1 MNIRRG
7 GWICLF
13 CLSLCCG
20 FARQDEPAG
29 QAEPASTVSA
39 GSADRRI
46 TLDVVVTD
54 KSGKR
59 VSGLQQEDF
68 TLLDNKQPAK
78 IVSFRG
84 MDGGAAAAVRP
95 VEVIL
100 LFDEINTAYSRM
112 TFAREQVRKY
122 VQKFGGELPVP
133 FSMAYLTDKG
143 IVTMEELST
152 RDAGALLAS
161 LDRHQNGLRALG
173 AATGAYGAVERQQ
186 LSVKD
191 LGEIVKNLAAKPG
204 RKLVIWISPGWP
216 MLSGPIIELSAK
228 NRQWIFDAIVALS
241 SDLRVAGITLYHVDP
256 QGLGDTGQVQSTYY
270 MGFLKG
276 LKTPREAQ
284 FANMALQVF
293 AVQTGGRVLNASN
306 DVAAEIATCVGD
318 ATAYYSVTF
327 DSLPGDGPNE
337 YHALEIKLGKPG
349 LKALTRTGYYAQPG
363 R

>member
-1 MNIRRG
+1 MSIRRG

-13 CLSLCCG
+13 CLSLGCG
-20 FARQDEPAG
+20 FARQDEPAE
-29 QAEPASTVSA
+29 QAKPASAVSP

-54 KSGKR
+54 KSGKP
-59 VSGLQQEDF
+59 VSGLQQADF
-68 TLLDNKQPAK
+68 TLLDNKQPTR

-84 MDGGAAAAVRP
+84 VDGGAAADRP
-95 VEVIL
+95 VEAIL

-112 TFAREQVRKY
+112 IFAREQIRKY
-122 VQKFGGELPVP
+122 VQKLGGELPVP
-133 FSMAYLTDKG
+133 MSIAYLTDKG
-143 IVTMEELST
+143 VVAMEETAT
-152 RDAGALLAS
+152 RDAGALLNS
-161 LDRHQNGLRALG
+161 LDRHKNGLRALG
-173 AATGAYGAVERQQ
+173 ATTGAYGAAERQQ

-191 LGEIVKNLAAKPG
+191 IGEIVKKLAAKPG

-216 MLSGPIIELSAK
+216 MLSGPSIELSAK
-228 NRQWIFDAIVALS
+228 DRQWIFDALVALS
-241 SDLRVAGITLYHVDP
+241 GDLRLAGITLYHVDP

-318 ATAYYSVTF
+318 ATAYYSVSF
-327 DSLPGDGPNE
+327 DGLAGDGPNE